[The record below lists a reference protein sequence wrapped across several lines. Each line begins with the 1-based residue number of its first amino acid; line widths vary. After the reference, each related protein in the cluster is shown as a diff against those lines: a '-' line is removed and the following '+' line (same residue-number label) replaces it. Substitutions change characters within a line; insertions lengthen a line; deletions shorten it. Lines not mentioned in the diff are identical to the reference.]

1 MHPQLAP
8 AIEGLID
15 TGHLPAGLLD
25 SYRLLGRLLV
35 LIRLIAPDNQEPPL
49 ATQQLIARSLN
60 LPDWPAVLEVIETA
74 RGVVLAEWQRLLGPR
89 DF

>member
-1 MHPQLAP
+1 MPVIAAFAELAKQGTTQVV
-8 AIEGLID
+8 AAYG
-15 TGHLPAGLLD
+15 AD
-25 SYRLLGRLLV
+25 SDLGRKRV
-35 LIRLIAPDNQEPPL
+35 

-60 LPDWPAVLEVIETA
+60 LSNWSAVLEAIETA